1 MSVTF
6 DAYRE
11 AFAAGPL
18 AAQMRA
24 TVEDSPWHR
33 EANVWVHTLMALEQ
47 LELELEH
54 RGADARTR
62 LLARLA
68 VLFHDVGKPDAEE
81 ELARDDGSKYR
92 RYSGHEALSAAAFAQ
107 AWLTDPL
114 LRELLPEAADAR
126 RVRLI
131 VEHHL
136 PYGLKDP
143 RKLGGLRGA
152 LEREGATE
160 AFLCALRGDA
170 RGRISDDHVLK
181 LERVEWWAAQFLE
194 TAPWALPDP
203 EPGRGTVRLLVG
215 PSGAGKTTRIRRDY
229 RPGDVVI
236 SLDDARLLAHGES
249 GAELSL
255 DRVTAYADAWAWAIE
270 HEAEVEAEVRRME
283 SAGRQALLAGRDVHI
298 DATCLSRKRRARWV
312 ALAEATRSAVVATEL
327 WVPEAELL
335 RRGAARPDKRL
346 PAGAV
351 RSHVYAQTCVLSG
364 AEAHEVRVEAAAA

>member
-33 EANVWVHTLMALEQ
+33 EANVWVHTCMSLR
-47 LELELEH
+47 ELDAELQ
-54 RGADARTR
+54 RVQADERTC

-68 VLFHDVGKPDAEE
+68 VLFHDAGKPDAEE
-81 ELARDDGSKYR
+81 ELPREDGTKYR

-107 AWLTDPL
+107 AWLTDPQ
-114 LRELLPEAADAR
+114 LRALLPEAADAR

-131 VEHHL
+131 IEHHL

-143 RKLGGLRGA
+143 RKLGGLRTA
-152 LEREGATE
+152 VEREGITE

-181 LERVEWWAAQFLE
+181 LERVEWWVAQFLE
-194 TAPWALPDP
+194 TRPFALPDP

-215 PSGAGKTTRIRRDY
+215 PSGAGKTTIIRRDC

-236 SLDDARLLAHGES
+236 SLDDARVIAHGES

-255 DRVTAYADAWAWAIE
+255 DPVTAYTDAWTWALE
-270 HEAEVEAEVRRME
+270 HEPEVEAQVRRME
-283 SAGRQALLAGRDVHI
+283 SAARQALLAGRVVFI

-312 ALAEATRSAVVATEL
+312 ALAEATGSAVMATEL
-327 WVPEAELL
+327 WVSEAELL
-335 RRGAARPDKRL
+335 RRAAARPDKRL
-346 PAGAV
+346 PRAAV
-351 RSHVYAQTCVLSG
+351 QAHVNAQTCVLTG
-364 AEAHEVRVEAAAA
+364 AEAHGAVQVLATA